1 MTLADLIAG
10 GESLTVEFKK
20 DANDHDLVEAVVCL
34 ANAQGGTLLVGV
46 DDDGRVVGARPRHGT
61 TTDPRRI
68 EALVSNST
76 RPAIGV
82 RAEFES
88 LGSKSVLVVH
98 VPKATIPT
106 ATSTGR
112 YLRRA
117 LGGDGKPAC
126 VPLFVFETA
135 GSGLAQDPSAAVVPN
150 ATWKDLDPIE
160 IERFRRFV
168 RESGGRGDA
177 ALLSLVDDELCR
189 ALGGF
194 EPNGR
199 APAVRRVA
207 LLLFGREESL
217 RRLFPTHEVA
227 WQVIEGE
234 KVREN
239 EIHRLPLLRSFETL
253 TEKFRAR
260 NRSTEIVDLF
270 RTEIPDFSE
279 EAFREAVANA
289 MTHRDYTAL
298 GAVHVQWT
306 EEGLKVASPGGLPE
320 GVRLDNLLTTPPRP
334 RNPLLADAFKRAGIV
349 ERTGR
354 GIDAIYYGQVRYG
367 RPLPRYDATSVSVS
381 VLLPGSAA
389 NLDFVRWLVSEGR
402 AGRVWSLPEL
412 LVLRACAEARSLST
426 EEAARAIQ
434 SDLDRARAV
443 LSRLVEAGIL
453 DARGER
459 RGRSY
464 HLSAAMYRVLG
475 DRAAYVRVRGFE
487 PAQQEQM
494 VLQYA
499 REHGLITRREAAEL
513 CKLSGPQATRLLTRI
528 AEKHPELRREGEKRG
543 ARYVWHG
550 ARPERRR
557 K

>member
-46 DDDGRVVGARPRHGT
+46 DDDGRVVGARPRHGA

-76 RPAIGV
+76 RPSIGV
-82 RAEFES
+82 RAELET
-88 LGSKSVLVVH
+88 LGGKAVLVLH
-98 VPKATIPT
+98 VPRATIPT

-150 ATWKDLDPIE
+150 ATFNDLDPLE
-160 IERFRRFV
+160 IERFRRLV

-177 ALLSLVDDELCR
+177 ALLSLADDELCR

-199 APAVRRVA
+199 APAIQRVA
-207 LLLFGREESL
+207 LLLFGREDSL
-217 RRLFPTHEVA
+217 GRLLPTHEVA
-227 WQVIEGE
+227 WQVIEGD

-298 GAVHVQWT
+298 GAIHVQWT
-306 EEGLKVASPGGLPE
+306 EEAQGLEPRRAARGGAARQPPHHHAAPEESLARRRLQASRHRRAHRTRHRRHLLRSGALRATAAALRRH
-320 GVRLDNLLTTPPRP
+320 VHFRLA
-334 RNPLLADAFKRAGIV
+334 LLARQ
-349 ERTGR
+349 RR
-354 GIDAIYYGQVRYG
+354 QPRLC
-367 RPLPRYDATSVSVS
+367 PL
-381 VLLPGSAA
+381 
-389 NLDFVRWLVSEGR
+389 
-402 AGRVWSLPEL
+402 
-412 LVLRACAEARSLST
+412 ARL
-426 EEAARAIQ
+426 
-434 SDLDRARAV
+434 
-443 LSRLVEAGIL
+443 
-453 DARGER
+453 
-459 RGRSY
+459 
-464 HLSAAMYRVLG
+464 
-475 DRAAYVRVRGFE
+475 
-487 PAQQEQM
+487 
-494 VLQYA
+494 
-499 REHGLITRREAAEL
+499 
-513 CKLSGPQATRLLTRI
+513 
-528 AEKHPELRREGEKRG
+528 
-543 ARYVWHG
+543 
-550 ARPERRR
+550 
-557 K
+557 